1 MKDSEDKNAQKAKS
15 KSEKNSKKKEG
26 LLRKLFG
33 PVVWLN
39 LLGMALVAFLLFEGL
54 KYFLNQYTCHG
65 QEIEVPD
72 VTGKKISEAVALLN
86 TLGIE
91 SEIADSSYK
100 EGARPGTVLE
110 QRPKRGGHVKP
121 GRIVALTV
129 MSAHAPT
136 MVMPDILGNS
146 STREAE
152 ARLQSLGFKIGER
165 QYIPGDK
172 DWVYGM
178 FVNGKPVF
186 NGDKVDIGSTIVLQV
201 GSGESEGPRLE
212 GDSIQD
218 PSINEILKDLY
229 GDFEEEGGIQ
239 EDFYDYE

>member
-1 MKDSEDKNAQKAKS
+1 MKDSENKNPQKAKS
-15 KSEKNSKKKEG
+15 KSKKKEG
-26 LLRKLFG
+26 LMRKLFG

-39 LLGMALVAFLLFEGL
+39 LLGMVLVAFLLYEGL

-91 SEIADSSYK
+91 SEIADSSHK

-136 MVMPDILGNS
+136 MMLPDILGNS

-152 ARLQSLGFKIGER
+152 ARLQSLGFKIGDR
-165 QYIPGDK
+165 QHIPGDK

-178 FVNGKPVF
+178 LVNGKPVF
-186 NGDKVDIGSTIVLQV
+186 NGDKVDVGSTIVLQV
-201 GSGESEGPRLE
+201 GSGKSEGLRTE
-212 GDSIQD
+212 SDSIQD

-229 GDFEEEGGIQ
+229 GDFEEEGGTQ